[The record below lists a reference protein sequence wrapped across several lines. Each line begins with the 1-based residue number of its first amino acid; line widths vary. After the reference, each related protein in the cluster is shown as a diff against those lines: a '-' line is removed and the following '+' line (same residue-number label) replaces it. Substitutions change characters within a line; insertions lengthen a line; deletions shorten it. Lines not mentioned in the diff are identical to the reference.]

1 MPPCCAEP
9 GCLGASQPPVFP
21 SFLRGVVST
30 SLQCPPI
37 HQGADPS
44 LVPHTST
51 FSLCPPEP
59 GRSPCDLQP
68 APLRTLLEGRGLSPV
83 SSCQEKQED
92 SRAHFHDSAHPLRS
106 LPRARR
112 T

>member
-44 LVPHTST
+44 LVP
-51 FSLCPPEP
+51 CP
-59 GRSPCDLQP
+59 
-68 APLRTLLEGRGLSPV
+68 TPV
-83 SSCQEKQED
+83 PS
-92 SRAHFHDSAHPLRS
+92 ASAHLNQGAALVICSQRP
-106 LPRARR
+106 
-112 T
+112 